1 MVLPSRVYR
10 AREEKRADLARERS
24 QLRGWGPARVG
35 GQKPGELVSGKPEK
49 EDISTR
55 KAGAMV
61 SGRTELSRRLPHV
74 EGIDGL
80 GGSRGWWV

>member
-1 MVLPSRVYR
+1 M
-10 AREEKRADLARERS
+10 ERADLARERS
-24 QLRGWGPARVG
+24 QLRGWGAARG
-35 GQKPGELVSGKPEK
+35 GGHKPGELVSQKPGK

-74 EGIDGL
+74 EGMDRF

>member
-1 MVLPSRVYR
+1 M
-10 AREEKRADLARERS
+10 
-24 QLRGWGPARVG
+24 G